1 MSTLHAP
8 DRIDTRAWLVWGA
21 AASMPLLTGRHP
33 LVIAQVLT
41 IVLVVRAVCLPL
53 DKARGWSWLLRV
65 AMITVPIGVLFNML
79 TVHAGDAELFR
90 VPAGVPIVGG
100 TVTWN
105 AITYGLLS
113 GVTIMTLIA
122 VGTTVAAG
130 MDWSALMRSTPV
142 RASGIAVAGSV
153 AWAFLPQMATSW
165 REIREA
171 QAARGHQWRG
181 VRDIVPLAVP
191 LMAGSLDRSITM
203 AEALESR
210 GFGASAAPR
219 RSRRLPAIA
228 QGAALTLVVLALY
241 LFTAGQPSKAAGILL
256 LSALAVIAWV
266 STGRDVPRVQPTRYR
281 TVAWTRQ
288 DALIS
293 FGAVLTV
300 VLTGLALQVRPSA
313 LRYDPYPVMS
323 WPGTELWLIVAL
335 SLLLI
340 PAVVAPAGRPSQDR
354 RS

>member
-1 MSTLHAP
+1 MSTIHAP
-8 DRIDTRAWLVWGA
+8 DRIDTRVWLVWGA

-41 IVLVVRAVCLPL
+41 IVLVVRAVCLPS

-79 TVHAGDAELFR
+79 TVHAGNAELFR
-90 VPAGVPIVGG
+90 IPAGVPIFGG

-105 AITYGLLS
+105 AVAYGLLS
-113 GVTIMTLIA
+113 GVTIVALIA
-122 VGTTVAAG
+122 IGTTVAAG
-130 MDWSALMRSTPV
+130 MDWSALMRSIPV
-142 RASGIAVAGSV
+142 RASGIAMAGSV

-210 GFGASAAPR
+210 GFGAAAGSRP
-219 RSRRLPAIA
+219 SRRLPAIA
-228 QGAALTLVVLALY
+228 QGASLTLVVLALY
-241 LFTAGQPSKAAGILL
+241 LFTVGQPSQAAPVLL
-256 LSALAVIAWV
+256 LSALALVAGV
-266 STGRDVPRVQPTRYR
+266 STGRDVPHVHPTRYR
-281 TVAWTRQ
+281 AVVLTRH
-288 DALIS
+288 DALIAFS
-293 FGAVLTV
+293 AVLTV
-300 VLTGLALQVRPSA
+300 VLTGLALYMRPSA
-313 LRYDPYPVMS
+313 LRYDPYPVMG

-335 SLLLI
+335 SLLLM
-340 PAVVAPAGRPSQDR
+340 PAVVAPAGRPDQDL